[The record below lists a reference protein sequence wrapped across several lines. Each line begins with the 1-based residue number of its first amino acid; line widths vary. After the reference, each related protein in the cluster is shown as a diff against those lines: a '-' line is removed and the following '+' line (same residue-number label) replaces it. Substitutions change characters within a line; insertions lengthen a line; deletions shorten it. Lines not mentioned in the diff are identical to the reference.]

1 MSLALG
7 EAHSRYTLELNRQ
20 HDWGGIFGKD
30 DSTPARW
37 TFDGRTVLC
46 GTESG
51 SCAQGRQSVGLA
63 VVHARV
69 HTSLGARDEL
79 LDWACVNWMKE
90 ARLGEWNHAEWKL
103 GLAGAQPVEELE
115 RIRLATRLGWRRLRG

>member
-1 MSLALG
+1 LARTILLLPAG
-7 EAHSRYTLELNRQ
+7 HLMAALYYVEQNPVRARKVDKAW
-20 HDWGGIFGKD
+20 DWPW
-30 DSTPARW
+30 S
-37 TFDGRTVLC
+37 
-46 GTESG
+46 S
-51 SCAQGRQSVGLA
+51 
-63 VVHARV
+63 ARV